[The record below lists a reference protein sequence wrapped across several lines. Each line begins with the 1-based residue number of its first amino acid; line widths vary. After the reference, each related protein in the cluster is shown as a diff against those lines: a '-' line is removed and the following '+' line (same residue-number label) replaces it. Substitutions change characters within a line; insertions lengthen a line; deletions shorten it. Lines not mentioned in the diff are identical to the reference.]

1 MTPFKSLL
9 LLCAILFVQHFSAQ
23 EIKTLDSKI
32 TDVTVFMSGAE
43 LHHQASVNLK
53 EGKQEIVFGSLSP
66 DMDGSTI
73 VVNIDPKDITILSVS
88 HRTNYMSSTPDNK
101 RIAVVKDSVMLTS
114 DKLQMLNDKIGVL
127 ETEKQMLFKNEGLGG
142 TSNNVPTA
150 EIEKA
155 ANFYRSRMND
165 LNEQLFKLKK
175 EKTEAGS
182 VNYKMQQQLS
192 ELNAQFNP
200 PTSEITLVVIS
211 NKPQKAD
218 VSIKYQ
224 VINAGWEP
232 KYDVRS
238 DGITKPVELTYRANV
253 YNNSG
258 VDWNNVKLKLSTA
271 DPKQGAEK
279 PKLETW
285 DLAEDNTSYGSG
297 AGQGPAM
304 LKAGD
309 DAFQSVFGNQYDN
322 RIANVEIGSDISGFK
337 KKIEKPQAQI
347 EIVEVS
353 ELNAEFEIPQ
363 PYSILSDAK
372 AYIVEV
378 TKYTLEAKYE
388 HYAVPKVDNDA
399 FLIAKVIGWNALNL
413 VSGNASVY
421 YNGAYL
427 GNSYINTASVEDTL
441 TLSLGRDSKIKLQ
454 RLKKSEENK
463 KTVSGNSTKET
474 LVFEVTAKNNRD
486 GAVSLT
492 IEDQLPI
499 SSDTEIEV
507 TANEISGAV
516 LDKDSGKLTWKLN
529 LAAGESQKL
538 RLSYTIKSPK
548 HRKLKQQTAK
558 RSQAKW

>member
-1 MTPFKSLL
+1 MKPTTFLILL
-9 LLCAILFVQHFSAQ
+9 ALFTVRAFAQ
-23 EIKTLDSKI
+23 QKTIDSKI

-43 LHHQASVNLK
+43 LHHQASVSLK
-53 EGKQEIVFGSLSP
+53 EGKQELTFGNLSP
-66 DMDGSTI
+66 DLDGSTI
-73 VVNIDPKDITILSVS
+73 VVNIDPKDVTILSVS
-88 HRTNYMSSTPDNK
+88 HRINYLNNVQENP
-101 RIAVVKDSVMLTS
+101 RIAIVRDSLQLVV
-114 DKLQMLNDKIGVL
+114 DKLTMAGDKITVL
-127 ETEKQMLFKNEGLGG
+127 ETEKQMLFKNEGIGG
-142 TSNNVPTA
+142 TSQNVPTA

-155 ANFYRSRMND
+155 ANFYRDRMND
-165 LNEQLFKLKK
+165 LNEKLFKLKK
-175 EKTEAGS
+175 ERTDLQ
-182 VNYKMQQQLS
+182 VTNNLLQRQLT
-192 ELNAQFNP
+192 ELNAKYNP
-200 PTSEITLVVIS
+200 PSSEIALVVVS
-211 NKPQKAD
+211 NKSQKAD

-224 VINAGWEP
+224 VAQAGWEP

-253 YNNSG
+253 YNNCG
-258 VDWNNVKLKLSTA
+258 LEWNNVKLKLSTA

-279 PKLETW
+279 PRLDAW
-285 DLAEDNTSYGSG
+285 DLAEDNTGYRNNQM
-297 AGQGPAM
+297 AGFSNGYFDSEEENQQG
-304 LKAGD
+304 L
-309 DAFQSVFGNQYDN
+309 DN
-322 RIANVEIGSDISGFK
+322 RLMEVAIAERNMDSKVVEK
-337 KKIEKPQAQI
+337 KNQKPQQQI

-363 PYSILSDAK
+363 PYSILADAK
-372 AYIVEV
+372 PYIVEV

-399 FLIAKVIGWNALNL
+399 FLTAKVIGWNALNL

-441 TLSLGRDSKIKLQ
+441 VLSLGRDSKIKLQ

-474 LVFEVTAKNNRD
+474 LVFEITAKNNRD

-507 TANEISGAV
+507 TANETSGAV

-538 RLSYTIKSPK
+538 RLSYTIKCPK
-548 HRKLKQQTAK
+548 HRMLKQKSVRRSRAK
-558 RSQAKW
+558 Y